1 MRVPTCHQ
9 RSRVLTPVILCLA
22 LSLGVPGPNVRGGD
36 ATSDQ
41 PFSEAPTENTP
52 TPESRYRLNA
62 GDIIEI
68 RFFFHPELSDQVQV
82 RPDGWLSLPLVGD
95 IQFAGRTVAEAEA
108 ALEEVYEGELRNPR
122 IWIQIRS
129 YGAQTIYV
137 TGEVLRPGMQSL
149 VSDKTLM
156 GAIGEAGGISL
167 TGHRKKVVVIRKGD
181 DGLPVLTEVRLVE
194 RGDPTADSM
203 MLLQPQDVVIV
214 PESKIARVDRWIDQN
229 IRKLIPVHLS
239 AQYTYLVA
247 AKNRGL
253 SF

>member
-1 MRVPTCHQ
+1 MRVAACLKW
-9 RSRVLTPVILCLA
+9 SRAFTPVIVFLA
-22 LSLGVPGPNVRGGD
+22 MSLGVPGPNLRGGD

-41 PFSEAPTENTP
+41 PFSGTPTENIP
-52 TPESRYRLNA
+52 TPESRYRLKA

-108 ALEEVYEGELRNPR
+108 ALEEVYEGDLRNPS
-122 IWIQIRS
+122 ISIQIRG

-156 GAIGEAGGISL
+156 GAIGEAGGISH
-167 TGHRKKVVVIRKGD
+167 TGHRKKVLVIRKGD
-181 DGLPVLTEVRLVE
+181 DGLPVLTEVRLVD

-214 PESKIARVDRWIDQN
+214 PESKIARADRWIDQN
-229 IRKLIPVHLS
+229 IRKLIPIHLS
-239 AQYTYLVA
+239 AQYTYLVNA
-247 AKNRGL
+247 RDGGL
-253 SF
+253 SY